1 MRLEEHHQGETGL
14 RARPFSP
21 ETSAK
26 ADSWPHRT
34 SSGLLLA
41 GLIVLA
47 FALRFGRLGHWG
59 FDSDEIFML
68 RDSIH
73 LRLSNPRPL
82 LYALNHYL
90 VAPLLPL
97 DEFGIRLLPAIF
109 GVLAIPVFYFVGR
122 RLLGTRAALFGT
134 LLLTVSGLHVIYSQ
148 FGRYWSLVFLLSSVY
163 PYALY
168 VGLRERNRRALAL
181 GIVTGLLASLAHPAS
196 VLLLGGPAIWLLVTY
211 LRPQYLRALWSQR
224 KVRWG
229 ALLLIIALVAIAVR
243 FIPILEGWISSHDR
257 NPGSGQFLL
266 NAPAPLGL
274 KQLVYLLAYVQ
285 GLTLSVV
292 LTGVVGIYLLWRGR
306 DRVLAIFLTSLAV
319 FPIAFITLLSMRTPV
334 STYYLLPV
342 APVFFLGAGFFLDQ
356 VFEIDWGVRPR
367 WLLPAT
373 VLVLVLI
380 EGTPT
385 LISQYLNGRRYDFKG
400 VAQWLKPQL
409 TPADVVF
416 SDQPVVLAYYL
427 PRTEIERLRY
437 DTESLM
443 DTLRRVHQSGSGAA
457 LWIVAPAPA
466 HAFRTNL
473 KQGGLADWIYANCQL
488 RSSIGKGRVDIR
500 QQYLQVFR
508 CPPAAA
514 PETKAEA
521 PVGPASDSTPPG

>member
-1 MRLEEHHQGETGL
+1 
-14 RARPFSP
+14 
-21 ETSAK
+21 
-26 ADSWPHRT
+26 
-34 SSGLLLA
+34 LA
-41 GLIVLA
+41 
-47 FALRFGRLGHWG
+47 
-59 FDSDEIFML
+59 
-68 RDSIH
+68 
-73 LRLSNPRPL
+73 
-82 LYALNHYL
+82 
-90 VAPLLPL
+90 
-97 DEFGIRLLPAIF
+97 AI
-109 GVLAIPVFYFVGR
+109 G
-122 RLLGTRAALFGT
+122 
-134 LLLTVSGLHVIYSQ
+134 
-148 FGRYWSLVFLLSSVY
+148 
-163 PYALY
+163 
-168 VGLRERNRRALAL
+168 
-181 GIVTGLLASLAHPAS
+181 
-196 VLLLGGPAIWLLVTY
+196 
-211 LRPQYLRALWSQR
+211 
-224 KVRWG
+224 
-229 ALLLIIALVAIAVR
+229 VR

-266 NAPAPLGL
+266 NAPVPLGL

-306 DRVLAIFLTSLAV
+306 DRVLALFLTSLAV

-334 STYYLLPV
+334 STYYLVPV

-373 VLVLVLI
+373 VLVLVLV

-400 VAQWLKPQL
+400 VAQWLEPQL

-427 PRTEIERLRY
+427 PRTEVERLRY
-437 DTESLM
+437 DTQPLM

-473 KQGGLADWIYANCQL
+473 KQGGLAAWIYANCQL
-488 RSSIGKGRVDIR
+488 RNSVGEGRVDIR

-508 CPPAAA
+508 CPPGVA
-514 PETKAEA
+514 PETNAEA
-521 PVGPASDSTPPG
+521 PAGPASDSTPPG

>member
-1 MRLEEHHQGETGL
+1 MQLEEQHHS
-14 RARPFSP
+14 RRHS
-21 ETSAK
+21 TSA
-26 ADSWPHRT
+26 
-34 SSGLLLA
+34 GVLLG

-97 DEFGIRLLPAIF
+97 DEFGIRFLPAIF
-109 GVLAIPVFYFVGR
+109 GVLAIPVFYFVAR
-122 RLLGTRAALFGT
+122 RLLGRRAALFGT
-134 LLLTVSGLHVIYSQ
+134 FLLTVSGLHVIYSQ
-148 FGRYWSLVFLLSSVY
+148 FGRYWSLVFLLSAVY
-163 PYALY
+163 PYAIY
-168 VGLRERNRRALAL
+168 IGVRERNRRALVL
-181 GIVTGLLASLAHPAS
+181 GIVTALLASLAHPAS

-211 LRPQYLRALWSQR
+211 LRPQYFREWWSQPR
-224 KVRWG
+224 VRWG
-229 ALLLIIALVAIAVR
+229 ALLLLILLVTIAVR
-243 FIPILEGWISSHDR
+243 FVPILEGWISSHDR
-257 NPGSGQFLL
+257 NPGTGQVLL
-266 NAPAPLGL
+266 RAPVPLGL
-274 KQLVYLLAYVQ
+274 KQLVYLLAFVQ
-285 GLTLSVV
+285 GITLSVV
-292 LTGVVGIYLLWRGR
+292 LTGAVGIYLLWRGR
-306 DRVLAIFLTSLAV
+306 DRMLALFLTSVAV
-319 FPIAFITLLSMRTPV
+319 FPIAFITLISMRTPV

-356 VFEIDWGVRPR
+356 ILEVDWGVRPR
-367 WLLPAT
+367 WLVAAT

-385 LISQYLNGRRYDFKG
+385 LISQYLNGRRYDFKT
-400 VAQWLKPQL
+400 VALWLEPRL
-409 TPADVVF
+409 TPADVIF

-427 PRTEIERLRY
+427 PRTEVDRLRY
-437 DTESLM
+437 DTQPLM
-443 DTLRRVHQSGSGAA
+443 NTLDRVQQSGSGAA

-473 KQGGLADWIYANCQL
+473 KQGGLASWIYANCQL
-488 RSSIGKGRVDIR
+488 RNSIGNGRVDLR

-508 CPPAAA
+508 CPPAAP
-514 PETKAEA
+514 PETKAEG
-521 PVGPASDSTPPG
+521 PTGPASDSTPTG